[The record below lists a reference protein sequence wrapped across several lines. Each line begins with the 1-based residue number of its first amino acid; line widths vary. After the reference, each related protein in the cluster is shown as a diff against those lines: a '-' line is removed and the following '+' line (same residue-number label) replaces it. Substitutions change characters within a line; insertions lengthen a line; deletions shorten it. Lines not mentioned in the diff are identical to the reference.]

1 MAGGAT
7 PDPTDGTDATDAT
20 DVREELSI
28 EDVGVFGSTADEN
41 YGVLG
46 TPSVQPYILVP
57 TRIEM
62 VDGVITTNSLM
73 TPSIEDMELYGFDS
87 QDPDNNPDTYEFASM
102 GETGYR
108 GEGARGGGGAHVQS
122 AEDATNLTGEKQAA
136 VQFDTSGGTQSL
148 ELSTMGIG
156 YITLSTT
163 FEDRTTPTKL
173 FFNYSTIPAEPA
185 LAVNGTKIS
194 TAGTSCIDY
203 FVENPIWYSEEESA
217 AFRYKFG
224 WDPTLTEGASTSA
237 ITNGLERSFESI
249 TTMLITNYPINLTTF
264 PRTPFFRIRSNDIS
278 ALTEDETAQ
287 TTTVAGT
294 TATDYT
300 SGMTTTGTEGGPSYG

>member
-1 MAGGAT
+1 MAG
-7 PDPTDGTDATDAT
+7 PEIKRDPEPLVA
-20 DVREELSI
+20 SI
-28 EDVGVFGSTADEN
+28 PSSDEN

-46 TPSVQPYILVP
+46 APSVQPYILVP

-102 GETGYR
+102 GEAGFR
-108 GEGARGGGGAHVQS
+108 GEGARGGGGALYSS
-122 AEDATNLTGEKQAA
+122 AEDAATNLTGEKQAA

-163 FEDRTTPTKL
+163 FEDRTTPAKL
-173 FFNYSTIPAEPA
+173 FFNYSTIPIEPS
-185 LAVNGTKIS
+185 LAVNSTKVQQE
-194 TAGTSCIDY
+194 ANHIDY
-203 FVENPIWYSEEESA
+203 FVENPIFYSEEESA
-217 AFRYKFG
+217 ALRYKFG

-237 ITNGLERSFESI
+237 ITNGLEHSFESI

-264 PRTPFFRIRSNDIS
+264 PRTPFFKIRSNDIS
-278 ALTEDETAQ
+278 ALMEDEAAQ